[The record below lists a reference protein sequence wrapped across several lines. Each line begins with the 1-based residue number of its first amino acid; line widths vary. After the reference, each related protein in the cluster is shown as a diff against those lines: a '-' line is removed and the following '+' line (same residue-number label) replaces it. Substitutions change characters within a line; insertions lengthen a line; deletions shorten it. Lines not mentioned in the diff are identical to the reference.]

1 MKESES
7 NEEIIY
13 ALIIDDLDQVISD
26 DDRQFLEQWR
36 NSSAANEKVY
46 QEFLNVHL
54 NMDKLFE
61 KRAYSVETSWEVLD
75 KKLSVASDP
84 VPVVMMRSKKSKL
97 WFGIAA
103 AILVILSVGYYFTV
117 NDKYEVISTGTLGA
131 HIFLPD
137 HTRVDLNSAT
147 VIRYNKREF
156 INDRKLELLS
166 GEVFINVTNHK
177 LPQFRVVL
185 GDVEAIDIGTSFN
198 IVKTDSVIHIIV
210 ENGKVALTQA
220 SLKKEV
226 LLTPGKLGV
235 YNIKTKALAAA
246 DNLNPN
252 YKSWVNKEFIF
263 NEVALS
269 DVAKELSKVY
279 KQSIVI
285 DGNDLK
291 NRKLTAK
298 LHYQT
303 LDSAIAVISAS
314 LQCKAIKSKDT
325 YVISGD

>member
-1 MKESES
+1 M
-7 NEEIIY
+7 
-13 ALIIDDLDQVISD
+13 
-26 DDRQFLEQWR
+26 
-36 NSSAANEKVY
+36 
-46 QEFLNVHL
+46 
-54 NMDKLFE
+54 
-61 KRAYSVETSWEVLD
+61 
-75 KKLSVASDP
+75 
-84 VPVVMMRSKKSKL
+84 
-97 WFGIAA
+97 
-103 AILVILSVGYYFTV
+103 
-117 NDKYEVISTGTLGA
+117 
-131 HIFLPD
+131 
-137 HTRVDLNSAT
+137 
-147 VIRYNKREF
+147 
-156 INDRKLELLS
+156 
-166 GEVFINVTNHK
+166 
-177 LPQFRVVL
+177 